1 MSVKYEKVEFEH
13 AWQAAKAFEE
23 GVKLYTMT
31 PSGIALD
38 IRNQLDAITF
48 HGRGALFRKA
58 KPNWWEKLDGTDENS
73 VLVNV
78 VGSPYVGKAVSL
90 HNGFACLEDG
100 DECNPLSLNPI
111 PSAQIEQWLKNAK
124 EIES

>member
-1 MSVKYEKVEFEH
+1 MSVKYERVEFEH

-48 HGRGALFRKA
+48 HGRGALFRKV
-58 KPNWWEKLDGTDENS
+58 KPRWWEKLDGTDENS
-73 VLVNV
+73 VLVE
-78 VGSPYVGKAVSL
+78 SDLYVFKAV
-90 HNGFACLEDG
+90 NFIDG
-100 DECNPLSLNPI
+100 LVIADEGGTYASGCIKPV
-111 PSAQIEQWLKNAK
+111 PSTKIEQWLKNAK
-124 EIES
+124 EIEND